1 MIGRNALVRIHTRSL
16 RVLSG
21 AVAMGGVAFVAATLA
36 PSHVSAA
43 AGNVGALFAIIALA
57 RAGYAVTCPQCHL
70 LLLHHAMTTQPASRW
85 LDWVLNVPECPK
97 CGCRAVQR
105 Q

>member
-1 MIGRNALVRIHTRSL
+1 
-16 RVLSG
+16 
-21 AVAMGGVAFVAATLA
+21 
-36 PSHVSAA
+36 
-43 AGNVGALFAIIALA
+43 
-57 RAGYAVTCPQCHL
+57 L